1 MISQKNS
8 ESQRDHTAS
17 LSDVRCVRPR
27 AVSPYD
33 RDVSHEQAE
42 SYSKTQESLSRVSSQ
57 VKAMDRMTSYHKGK
71 RKDLESTKGSKTGNG
86 GIDWTLRKRMQH

>member
-1 MISQKNS
+1 MCPAQPS
-8 ESQRDHTAS
+8 
-17 LSDVRCVRPR
+17 R
-27 AVSPYD
+27 AVSTYD

-71 RKDLESTKGSKTGNG
+71 RKEFESTKGSKTGNG
-86 GIDWTLRKRMQH
+86 GIDWTLRKRDAALAGKERWGGRCLRN